1 MGYSAS
7 LFRHKASLAHP
18 ISVDSYWFPF
28 SVDGSLYEKNV
39 LKDISSKKVTVG
51 FIGASFNSSK
61 DLYQNR
67 IAAMKYLGKKN
78 FLTQPRM
85 INRKKFNR
93 EILTGEKYI
102 KFLTNNMFNLTCGGT
117 CKYMTAKYFQ
127 IPASES
133 LLICSDTIGLELFPE
148 NTYIKYDTSKES
160 LDNMFSQIKYYLK
173 NKKELEFKIK
183 ILKNYVL
190 KEHSHKRRAKGLVK
204 LFERYL

>member
-18 ISVDSYWFPF
+18 IGVDSYWLPF

-93 EILTGEKYI
+93 EVLTGERYI
-102 KFLTNNMFNLTCGGT
+102 KFLTNNSDLFGVLTC
-117 CKYMTAKYFQ
+117 
-127 IPASES
+127 S
-133 LLICSDTIGLELFPE
+133 LCLAHCISTPLIVI
-148 NTYIKYDTSKES
+148 S
-160 LDNMFSQIKYYLK
+160 LS
-173 NKKELEFKIK
+173 
-183 ILKNYVL
+183 
-190 KEHSHKRRAKGLVK
+190 SS
-204 LFERYL
+204 